1 MAKIR
6 VFQIASEIN
15 FDKNKLVALCKQNG
29 IDVKSPLSSVD
40 DDLAGQIRDLIK
52 NEETS
57 DAASADGVIRS
68 MRDLPSIS
76 SDDLE
81 RGKVPVSNEKSEKSE
96 TEKSENPVQSE
107 SVKDKKS
114 EPEASKALR
123 ASEAS
128 LPLITSSS
136 VTFTLLLRLEASHAS

>member
-52 NEETS
+52 
-57 DAASADGVIRS
+57 
-68 MRDLPSIS
+68 
-76 SDDLE
+76 
-81 RGKVPVSNEKSEKSE
+81 K
-96 TEKSENPVQSE
+96 
-107 SVKDKKS
+107 
-114 EPEASKALR
+114 
-123 ASEAS
+123 
-128 LPLITSSS
+128 
-136 VTFTLLLRLEASHAS
+136 

>member
-81 RGKVPVSNEKSEKSE
+81 GRASLNEKSK
-96 TEKSENPVQSE
+96 KAKLRNQKILYNPNLLRI
-107 SVKDKKS
+107 KS
-114 EPEASKALR
+114 EPEASRLGNYKPIQPEHAGSNLAKR
-123 ASEAS
+123 
-128 LPLITSSS
+128 
-136 VTFTLLLRLEASHAS
+136 LL

>member
-40 DDLAGQIRDLIK
+40 DDLAGQIRDLAK

-96 TEKSENPVQSE
+96 IEKSENPVQSE

-114 EPEASKALR
+114 EPEASKAKV
-123 ASEAS
+123 
-128 LPLITSSS
+128 TSRPIQPESI
-136 VTFTLLLRLEASHAS
+136 R